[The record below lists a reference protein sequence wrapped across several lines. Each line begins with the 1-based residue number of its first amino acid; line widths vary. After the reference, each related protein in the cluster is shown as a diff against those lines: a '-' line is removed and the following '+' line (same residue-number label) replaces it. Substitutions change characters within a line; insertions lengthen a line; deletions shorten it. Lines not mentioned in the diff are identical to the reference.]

1 MNASFHQT
9 SQSST
14 QHSNPNF
21 NQSVLHQGYLQYL
34 QGEQGQK
41 VFLTVTSNNICLF
54 PEDPSKV
61 PNLTPISV
69 FNPQRVK
76 LLDSGDFKRPKS
88 FGLLTEKGVI
98 EFSCP
103 TNSVRTSW
111 IKSISELSSNS
122 APSSIPK
129 LDPAMEIMYRTPVPM
144 GKANP
149 QPNNNRFSDFD
160 GFASQTLNQL
170 NAFKAGGSTGPTS
183 SHQQQ
188 TAPTTISTIHSG
200 PPAIRVPQ
208 PTHRAVPQPVPSRA
222 FGETAASAA
231 RKGNTRNQQT
241 PKELPKWV
249 PGHFKNAN
257 TLGAKTS
264 SSPQR
269 ARNVYSQLPPQP
281 AATLL
286 GRSQSAPNQQRQQQQ
301 AQQQQSQH
309 QEQHSLYQHP
319 QSRQHQQQQAQQHLP
334 MNAYQQPPPESMH
347 HQLTEPSNELNIPLE
362 KMTLEQLRKAF
373 MSMPSEVRS
382 AILPEQHK
390 PLPQQPPHQQQAE
403 SNRSARESRRPSYEQ
418 EPLRQKPRNNYQNP
432 PEEYRNDKAP
442 RRGTQSHRN
451 NHREDR
457 ETERRGSKGQRS
469 REHRHEQEYLS
480 HSDDDNGADDRH
492 QTNRTRP
499 HQKVQHPIPT
509 FSRDSEDERDR
520 ESYDHNENHLGADYD
535 DYNPQSEE
543 DDHRRRNSQ
552 PVAARLDYTDY
563 DYEPEEDEEE
573 DLHYERSDRR
583 EKSSRRE
590 VTSRSS
596 PPKRLPQKDHHR
608 PQQPVKKHPVAPVR
622 SRSAPPLSSLYKEH
636 QTPGPLPDFHSKK
649 KSAVPREDLLE
660 WSKSQAWQKHVNSDF
675 PLSKEVYQN
684 MNAAKA
690 SSSSNKNKTTD
701 MESPEFRNQ
710 SLARKQSTKPSTNA
724 PNVSSAR
731 GKTATTPPAA
741 ANFLKRSKSS
751 EAEALQRRNAAAA
764 ATAGKK
770 PEKRGSAVSA
780 NGMGSFFDFMKQRG
794 APVPQAAA
802 EEGKREE
809 KKRNFETSRPVEE
822 TTDPQ
827 KVKETQNKKPSLNEQ
842 YEKIRLMMANGKTNA
857 VPVKAVPNY
866 PAPRIAN
873 NHHNHSNN
881 NLLKDEI
888 LFQKTTAPVDDSSL
902 SSATQSI
909 NQLPPIDRSQSKFLQ
924 SNLVNGFKISP
935 LFSSSTIRWRFN

>member
-14 QHSNPNF
+14 QHSNPTF

-34 QGEQGQK
+34 QGDQGQK
-41 VFLTVTSNNICLF
+41 IFLTVTSNNICLF

-111 IKSISELSSNS
+111 IKSISELSSSS
-122 APSSIPK
+122 APSSTPK
-129 LDPAMEIMYRTPVPM
+129 LDPAMELMYRTPVPM

-149 QPNNNRFSDFD
+149 PPNNNRFSDFD

-170 NAFKAGGSTGPTS
+170 NAFKAGGSTGPSS

-188 TAPTTISTIHSG
+188 QQTAPRTISTIHSG

-231 RKGNTRNQQT
+231 RKGNTKNQQT

-257 TLGAKTS
+257 TLGPKTN

-269 ARNVYSQLPPQP
+269 ARNVYSQMPPQP

-301 AQQQQSQH
+301 AQQQSQH

-319 QSRQHQQQQAQQHLP
+319 QSHQQQQQTQQQHLP
-334 MNAYQQPPPESMH
+334 MNVYQQPPPESMQH
-347 HQLTEPSNELNIPLE
+347 HHHTEQSNELNIPLE

-390 PLPQQPPHQQQAE
+390 PAPQQQQAE
-403 SNRSARESRRPSYEQ
+403 LNRSARESRRPSYEQ
-418 EPLRQKPRNNYQNP
+418 EPHRQKPRNNYQNP
-432 PEEYRNDKAP
+432 AEEYRNDKAP
-442 RRGTQSHRN
+442 RRGTQSHHN
-451 NHREDR
+451 NRTREDH
-457 ETERRGSKGQRS
+457 EMERRGSKGAQRS
-469 REHRHEQEYLS
+469 REHRREQEYLS
-480 HSDDDNGADDRH
+480 HSDDDDENRADH
-492 QTNRTRP
+492 HHPTNRSRP
-499 HQKVQHPIPT
+499 HHQKVQHPIPT

-520 ESYDHNENHLGADYD
+520 ESYDHNENHLGVEYD
-535 DYNPQSEE
+535 DYNSHQSEE
-543 DDHRRRNSQ
+543 DGHRRSNK
-552 PVAARLDYTDY
+552 PTVAARLDYMDY
-563 DYEPEEDEEE
+563 DDEPEEEEE
-573 DLHYERSDRR
+573 EENEDRRYERSDRR

-590 VTSRSS
+590 TTSRSS
-596 PPKRLPQKDHHR
+596 PPKRLPQKDPHR

-636 QTPGPLPDFHSKK
+636 QAPGPLPDFHSKK

-684 MNAAKA
+684 MNAAKGT
-690 SSSSNKNKTTD
+690 SSSNRNKTAD
-701 MESPEFRNQ
+701 LESPEFPNQ

-724 PNVSSAR
+724 PNVSSTR

-741 ANFLKRSKSS
+741 AANYLKRSKSS
-751 EAEALQRRNAAAA
+751 EAEALQRRNAAATA
-764 ATAGKK
+764 AAAKK

-794 APVPQAAA
+794 APVPQAAT
-802 EEGKREE
+802 EEVKREE
-809 KKRNFETSRPVEE
+809 TKRNFETSRPLEE
-822 TTDPQ
+822 TMDPQ
-827 KVKETQNKKPSLNEQ
+827 KVKESQTKKPSLNEQ
-842 YEKIRLMMANGKTNA
+842 YEKIRLMMANGKTNG

-866 PAPRIAN
+866 PPPRIAN
-873 NHHNHSNN
+873 NHHSNN

-888 LFQKTTAPVDDSSL
+888 LFQKTTAPVDESSL

-909 NQLPPIDRSQSKFLQ
+909 NQLPPIDRSQSKFSVLE
-924 SNLVNGFKISP
+924 SY
-935 LFSSSTIRWRFN
+935 